1 MGGRVITLSI
11 APAIARDGRARFSKL
26 HRARALSERGDA
38 SVDFAHF
45 VDVDAPPFALD
56 LTAVRDLAARFRVE
70 WCLAQNHRR
79 TTVGEILFG
88 EDGGGDVERVVA
100 RERVDPVVRVGNL
113 PRALYRRRADCDCA
127 LDTGHG

>member
-1 MGGRVITLSI
+1 MHVLAKNLAQRRVEQMSGRVITLGV
-11 APAIARDGRARFSKL
+11 APAVARNGRPRVSKL
-26 HRARALSERGDA
+26 HCARALSERGDA

-56 LTAVRDLAARFRVE
+56 LTAVRDLAARFGVE
-70 WCLAQNHRR
+70 WRLAQNHRR

-100 RERVDPVVRVGNL
+100 G
-113 PRALYRRRADCDCA
+113 
-127 LDTGHG
+127 